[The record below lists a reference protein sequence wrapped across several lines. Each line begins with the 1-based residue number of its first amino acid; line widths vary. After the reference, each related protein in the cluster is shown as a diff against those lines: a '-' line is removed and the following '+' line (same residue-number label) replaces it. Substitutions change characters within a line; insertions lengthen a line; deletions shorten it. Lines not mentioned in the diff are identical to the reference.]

1 MRPTLRQL
9 QYLVALAETGK
20 FADAARRMNVSQP
33 SLSTQLADMEAEL
46 GAQLVERGRYGAILT
61 PAGEETV
68 RKAREILSR
77 VDALKSKASADG
89 EAGLSG
95 RLRLG
100 VIPSI
105 GPYLLPRVTRRL
117 HEMYPDFRLSVLEEK
132 AIDLDGKLRDGRLDT
147 IISVAED
154 HPNSESFRLLVEELW
169 ICVAPDHE
177 LAGSNKPVK
186 LSDLKGHS
194 LLSLGHG
201 HNLNSAIRSV
211 ARMSGA
217 FVNQEYEGTSLD
229 AIRQMAAMG
238 AGAAVLPSLYAIVEA
253 RRDEALVV
261 RQIAHPLARRE
272 IALIWRDT
280 SPMGERMGDLAAI
293 LKDAASALVGQRA

>member
-1 MRPTLRQL
+1 MRPTLKQL

-20 FADAARRMNVSQP
+20 FADAARSMNVSQP
-33 SLSTQLADMEAEL
+33 SLSTQLADMEIEL
-46 GAQLVERGRYGAILT
+46 GVRLVERGRHGAIMT
-61 PAGEETV
+61 PTGEATV

-77 VDALKSKASADG
+77 VEELKSTASS
-89 EAGLSG
+89 ENEPGLSG

-105 GPYLLPRVTRRL
+105 GPYLLPSVTRKL
-117 HEMYPDFRLSVLEEK
+117 HGMYPDFRISVLEEK
-132 AIDLDGKLRDGRLDT
+132 ATDLDVKLRDGRLDT

-154 HPNSESFRLLVEELW
+154 HPNVESTRLLVEDLW
-169 ICVAPDHE
+169 ICVAPDHA
-177 LAGSNKPVK
+177 LAHSNAPVA
-186 LSDLKGHS
+186 LSDLEGYS

-201 HNLNSAIRSV
+201 HNLNSAIRAV

-238 AGAAVLPSLYAIVEA
+238 AGAAVLPSLYALVEA

-261 RQIAHPLARRE
+261 RQINHPLARRE
-272 IALIWRDT
+272 VALIWRDT
-280 SPMGERMGDLAAI
+280 TPMGERMHELAEI
-293 LKDAASALVGQRA
+293 LEDVAKTLISS